1 MLPRYVDTIVVP
13 LDGSRF
19 AQHALPIA
27 ARLARRLDAAVHLLS
42 AVPERAELASRLEQL
57 ANLELRDVRVAHSVV
72 VDPDPADAIEATL
85 ERFDGGIGCM
95 ASHGR
100 NRSAALIGSVTNEV
114 IRRRRDPIVVVGP
127 FVDRLPAGDA
137 EDRETGV
144 VACVDDTPA
153 ADAILPVALWWAEL
167 LRERP
172 VVLTVAEPVPP
183 PLDDQA
189 PHRRFGP
196 DGDPEAYLEHL
207 VSQAPVDSR
216 EIETRVVYDP
226 VSPAAGIRDH
236 VRDHPASL
244 LVLGSRA
251 RTGVARLALGSVA
264 AEVVHGS
271 VSPVLL
277 APRADATIHPRSAT
291 VPTHSEAG

>member
-13 LDGSRF
+13 LDGSHL
-19 AQHALPIA
+19 AEHALPIA

-42 AVPERAELASRLEQL
+42 AVPERAELAPRLEQL
-57 ANLELRDVRVAHSVV
+57 AKVERRDVRISHSVV
-72 VDPDPADAIEATL
+72 VDADPVDAIEATL

-100 NRSAALIGSVTNEV
+100 NRSAALMGSVTNEV

-127 FVDRLPAGDA
+127 FVDRPAGDA
-137 EDRETGV
+137 DDRETGV

-153 ADAILPVALWWAEL
+153 ADAILSVALWWAEL

-183 PLDDQA
+183 PLDDGA

-196 DGDPEAYLEHL
+196 DGHPEAYLEHF
-207 VSQAPVDSR
+207 VSHAPVDSR

-264 AEVVHGS
+264 AEVVHAS

-277 APRADATIHPRSAT
+277 APRADAATGAHSAT
-291 VPTHSEAG
+291 VPTHGEAG